1 MPQRGQRPGIPQHD
15 QRPGMPQRGDQ
26 KIFHQLNKVP
36 YIIKINYF

>member
-1 MPQRGQRPGIPQHD
+1 
-15 QRPGMPQRGDQ
+15 MPQRGDQ